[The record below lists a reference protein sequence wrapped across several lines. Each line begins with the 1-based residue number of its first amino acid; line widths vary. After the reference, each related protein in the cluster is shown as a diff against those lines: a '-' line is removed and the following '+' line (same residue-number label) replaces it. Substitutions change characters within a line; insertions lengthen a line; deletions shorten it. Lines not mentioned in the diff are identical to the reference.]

1 MYQTNY
7 RTDKRGYSMAI
18 FKDLL
23 GEYTLYCY
31 WYGLTNRRHGS
42 KIKLF
47 SDLEKALEEYK
58 RIDKL
63 RQRHG
68 YERLSP

>member
-1 MYQTNY
+1 MYQANY

-18 FKDLL
+18 FKDLF
-23 GEYTLYCY
+23 GEYTLCCH
-31 WYGLTNRRHGS
+31 WYGLTNRRHGAR
-42 KIKLF
+42 IRLF
-47 SDLEKALEEYK
+47 SDLETAMKECN

-63 RQRHG
+63 RKRHG

>member
-1 MYQTNY
+1 VRADY
-7 RTDKRGYSMAI
+7 RTEKRGYSMAI

-23 GEYTLYCY
+23 GNYTLHCH
-31 WYGLTNRRHGS
+31 WYGLMNRKHGS
-42 KIKLF
+42 KVKLF
-47 SDLEKALEEYK
+47 SDLESAQKEYS

-63 RQRHG
+63 RISHG